1 MHDTEVFELA
11 QSSEQSP
18 PPAYDPIYAGLIG
31 AAIVGAIVMS
41 FMGFA
46 GFADHSQP
54 IAVGVV
60 VALGFLIPFGFLKLQ
75 ERLHRKRRRPPS
87 ELFGKR

>member
-1 MHDTEVFELA
+1 MFELA

-18 PPAYDPIYAGLIG
+18 PPVYDPIYAGLIG

-54 IAVGVV
+54 VALGVV

-75 ERLHRKRRRPPS
+75 DRLHSKRRRPPG
-87 ELFGKR
+87 ELSVNH